1 MELGPLFWA
10 YWFGMAL
17 AIAIIAGQRNR
28 CGTAWLML
36 GLLANLLALAVL
48 MWLPPKEVEDRGSR

>member
-1 MELGPLFWA
+1 MELGPLFWT

-17 AIAIIAGQRNR
+17 AVAIIAGQRNR

-36 GLLANLLALAVL
+36 GLLFNLLALAVL
-48 MWLPPKEVEDRGSR
+48 LWLPPNKAEARGSG